1 MAMEAQ
7 WYREQEHE
15 VHWGWNDKREHGWG
29 QGLYDKIIEQ
39 PEGLPFLQLPHPD
52 REFTRAKEYTS
63 GNYKYTPGTH
73 IMSSNSCWY
82 GKCTFCVEK
91 DGPENV
97 TRSPFDV
104 ASELVEIMNL
114 GFKEAF
120 DDSGTFPTGKW
131 LEEFC
136 ELTPAPCLTLG
147 CNMRFGTNPPYKLM
161 KQAGFRMLLYGLES
175 ANQSTLDRINKGI
188 QISEVE
194 NELKEASQAGLQA
207 HIAVMFGYPWETDKD
222 AINTLN
228 LTHYLLKKGYAKT
241 AQASVFTQEG
251 VPRNN
256 KYKHYTKRIYN
267 VKYNPQFW
275 FNQLKDIRN
284 KDDIKY
290 LWRKIKAGLHG

>member
-1 MAMEAQ
+1 
-7 WYREQEHE
+7 
-15 VHWGWNDKREHGWG
+15 
-29 QGLYDKIIEQ
+29 
-39 PEGLPFLQLPHPD
+39 
-52 REFTRAKEYTS
+52 
-63 GNYKYTPGTH
+63 
-73 IMSSNSCWY
+73 
-82 GKCTFCVEK
+82 
-91 DGPENV
+91 
-97 TRSPFDV
+97 
-104 ASELVEIMNL
+104 
-114 GFKEAF
+114 
-120 DDSGTFPTGKW
+120 
-131 LEEFC
+131 
-136 ELTPAPCLTLG
+136 
-147 CNMRFGTNPPYKLM
+147 MRFGTNPPYKLM